1 MSSPNLEEVLYDII
15 FLQVY
20 CEEAEEKSM
29 YSALLFTPSFPP
41 KMRGY
46 EEPHFV
52 LLIELCEKR
61 KAFVVMLLGCR
72 QSHYNKE
79 KIAYG
84 ILINVLNLQRDH

>member
-1 MSSPNLEEVLYDII
+1 MISFFCKFIVRRLRKSPCTLH
-15 FLQVY
+15 
-20 CEEAEEKSM
+20 CS
-29 YSALLFTPSFPP
+29 LLLHFPP